1 MEHGFL
7 SILSIYPRVFLTLI
21 RYRLPLLVISYS
33 VRYSLLVLVDTCR
46 CYKKFSHSERSNW
59 KQHLLRHESVK
70 PYVCSRCPK
79 YSTVHELQRDQLVL
93 LDLDDRQFC
102 CTL

>member
-7 SILSIYPRVFLTLI
+7 SILSIYPRVFLTLFI
-21 RYRLPLLVISYS
+21 RYRLPLVISYS
-33 VRYSLLVLVDTCR
+33 VRYSLFVVTCR
-46 CYKKFSHSERSNW
+46 CYEKFSHSERSNW
-59 KQHLLRHESVK
+59 KQHLLRHESASV